1 MNSDIGIDEP
11 IIRYYD
17 SDYPSEFFSTYP
29 ENFDETTVSQGLSH
43 DVGRYLDLAKSAKGP
58 ILEVCCGTGR
68 VAIPLAR
75 AGHHV
80 TAVDIAGGMLDRF
93 RQNLKRESTETRAHI
108 ELIHQDATTLTLDRD
123 DYALAIVAFN
133 SLLCIA
139 DAQDQLR
146 TLTAIARHLRPGG
159 KLAVDIANPLAMD
172 PGGQPYTKPFF
183 TRRSAATG
191 LRYTRF
197 SMYSPFDENNR
208 QRIYGWYDE
217 EDADGCVKRS
227 HYSMYWRPIFKTEV
241 QLMLQTAGL
250 RFDAMAG
257 GHQHEPFTAQSPR
270 MFITALRD
278 ADVRPSAAG
287 GNETQSAIR
296 LHGDFI

>member
-17 SDYPSEFFSTYP
+17 SDYPSEFFSAYP
-29 ENFDETTVSQGLSH
+29 ENFDETTKYQGLRH
-43 DVGRYLDLAKSAKGP
+43 DVGRYLDLAKSAEGP

-75 AGHHV
+75 AGHDI

-93 RQNLKRESTETRAHI
+93 RQNLRHESPETRAHI
-108 ELIHQDATTLTLDRD
+108 ELIHQDATALTLDRD
-123 DYALAIVAFN
+123 DYALTIVAFN
-133 SLLCIA
+133 SLLCIP

-146 TLTAIARHLRPGG
+146 AIIAIARHLRPGG
-159 KLAVDIANPLAMD
+159 KLVLDIVNPLAMD

-217 EDADGCVKRS
+217 EDADGRVKRS
-227 HYSMYWRPIFKTEV
+227 HYSMYWRPIFKTEI
-241 QLMLQTAGL
+241 QLMLQTAGFRL
-250 RFDAMAG
+250 DAMAG

-270 MFITALRD
+270 MFITARRD
-278 ADVRPSAAG
+278 ADVHQDTERRD
-287 GNETQSAIR
+287 EIQSAMR